1 MNRLKSKLNL
11 MMLYSFLL
19 GMKLEH
25 FQLTGVGVKCRLLS
39 TRHNLAAI
47 EKIIPDIIYTI

>member
-1 MNRLKSKLNL
+1 MSRLKSKLNL
-11 MMLYSFLL
+11 MMLYLFLL
-19 GMKLEH
+19 SMKLER

-39 TRHNLAAI
+39 MRHYLPAI